1 MMFNPIGVLDGCEEF
16 FDNEPYDGNVYGIIN
31 VEFDQEKLYKPNV
44 IFSKLSNEEKREL
57 IDQRVRSIK
66 RQRCKAIDEFNR
78 QVAEHLELTN
88 KCYIPDEN
96 IIILWK
102 NNPSLNKMEERGHST
117 DYLLSLFCERISLK
131 KDKETRIYISKP
143 NALRDEKDKT
153 IGHMLERLN
162 YIWKSTGIIPEFLK
176 DKFII
181 KSEMADLNPFEYE
194 KYIKAEKDFKETS
207 AFYKSMSESLD
218 ENMKA
223 MYNDTLAKVAEDR
236 FTNEVLQPI
245 LKPADDRFAIRFF
258 KSIEKLCEI
267 IATEQEEDKEED
279 KDMSLYFIPYYYKM
293 QVGEMT
299 FNDVKEALHYDMNCS
314 NVYKW
319 SNEFQENPIYADYI
333 NCWVED
339 IWDVERTIGTM
350 PDGIEFLVCCA
361 RLRAAHE
368 KNSNRLHREVY
379 LESNKMYSPAE
390 YDRILMRACN
400 EAFNLKEKKT
410 SEYNS
415 RIAELVPDKEER
427 EQIKEYI
434 ETYFIKKKEA

>member
-1 MMFNPIGVLDGCEEF
+1 MNGADMMFNPIGALDGCEEF
-16 FDNEPYDGNVYGIIN
+16 FDNEPYDENVYGIIN

-44 IFSKLSNEEKREL
+44 IFAKLSNEEKRE
-57 IDQRVRSIK
+57 IIEQRVRSIK

-194 KYIKAEKDFKETS
+194 NI
-207 AFYKSMSESLD
+207 
-218 ENMKA
+218 
-223 MYNDTLAKVAEDR
+223 
-236 FTNEVLQPI
+236 
-245 LKPADDRFAIRFF
+245 
-258 KSIEKLCEI
+258 
-267 IATEQEEDKEED
+267 
-279 KDMSLYFIPYYYKM
+279 
-293 QVGEMT
+293 
-299 FNDVKEALHYDMNCS
+299 
-314 NVYKW
+314 
-319 SNEFQENPIYADYI
+319 
-333 NCWVED
+333 
-339 IWDVERTIGTM
+339 
-350 PDGIEFLVCCA
+350 
-361 RLRAAHE
+361 
-368 KNSNRLHREVY
+368 
-379 LESNKMYSPAE
+379 
-390 YDRILMRACN
+390 
-400 EAFNLKEKKT
+400 
-410 SEYNS
+410 
-415 RIAELVPDKEER
+415 
-427 EQIKEYI
+427 
-434 ETYFIKKKEA
+434 